1 LIRLP
6 ISSTLE
12 RAGSDV
18 KFVSRFLKNA
28 RTGSCFPRLAVRSRT
43 YIEAI
48 APDFILRILSYF
60 AWARPKIKCDI
71 KPEFPILQNT
81 VLSIQIYI
89 YIYIYTYIYIDAAWY
104 FWICTTIWERDSFYV
119 YWMFKQCGIDFSSLQ
134 LFMFFFEIY
143 FFGTIK
149 YAQIFNHKLRLY

>member
-1 LIRLP
+1 MIRLP

-71 KPEFPILQNT
+71 KPEFSILQNT
-81 VLSIQIYI
+81 VLSIQI
-89 YIYIYTYIYIDAAWY
+89 YIYIDAAWY

-134 LFMFFFEIY
+134 LFVFLWNIFFRH
-143 FFGTIK
+143 
-149 YAQIFNHKLRLY
+149 N